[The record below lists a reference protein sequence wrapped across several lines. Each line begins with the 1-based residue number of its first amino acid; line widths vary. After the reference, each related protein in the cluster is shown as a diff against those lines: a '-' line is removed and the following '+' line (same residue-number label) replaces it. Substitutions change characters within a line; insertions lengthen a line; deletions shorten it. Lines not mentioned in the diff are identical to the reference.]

1 MNNILVIA
9 VIILA
14 INSIIDVICFIYE
27 NKKMR
32 ALEVELKVLET
43 KFEDLEYNYNSF
55 KGVVLDNYHDIEKI
69 SETITRLHGDDYK

>member
-27 NKKMR
+27 NKKIET
-32 ALEVELKVLET
+32 LEVELKVLKT
-43 KFEDLEYNYNSF
+43 KFEDLKHNYESF
-55 KGVVLDNYHDIEKI
+55 KGVIFDNY
-69 SETITRLHGDDYK
+69 

>member
-27 NKKMR
+27 SKKIR
-32 ALEVELKVLET
+32 TLELELKILKT

-69 SETITRLHGDDYK
+69 FETISRLHGDDYK